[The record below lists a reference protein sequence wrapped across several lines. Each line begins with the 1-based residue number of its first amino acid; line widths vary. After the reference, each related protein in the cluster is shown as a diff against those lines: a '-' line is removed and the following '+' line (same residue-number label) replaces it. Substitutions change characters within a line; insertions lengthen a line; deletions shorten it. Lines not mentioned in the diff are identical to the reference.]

1 MSILPVFGRRLFS
14 YPASDWGY
22 FFLLAVI
29 PTLLGHSLFNWVL
42 KWLSTN
48 MISVA
53 ILFEPVGAVALAYW
67 ILDESVMMTQVIGGA
82 VIFSGIILFMA
93 SQSIRK
99 NNVPAVKGKT
109 PKAL

>member
-67 ILDESVMMTQVIGGA
+67 VLDESVMMTQVIGGA
-82 VIFSGIILFMA
+82 VIFQA
-93 SQSIRK
+93 SSCSWPRK
-99 NNVPAVKGKT
+99 ACGKT
-109 PKAL
+109 PSRP